1 MRLIRSSISGS
12 TASNRARLMEYV
24 MATEWDAKMMLE
36 HPVLKAKLQLL
47 CDAIRQSFDTEDWE
61 KLYWERFF

>member
-1 MRLIRSSISGS
+1 
-12 TASNRARLMEYV
+12 
-24 MATEWDAKMMLE
+24 MMLE